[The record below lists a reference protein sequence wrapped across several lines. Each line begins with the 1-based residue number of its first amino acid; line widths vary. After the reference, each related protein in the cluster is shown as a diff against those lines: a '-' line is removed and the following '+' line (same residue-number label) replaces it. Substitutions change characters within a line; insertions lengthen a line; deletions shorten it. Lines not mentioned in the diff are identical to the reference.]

1 MTRFADQL
9 SSLFRAEMDGMIAA
23 LEEAIS
29 QGAKEEGPSESF
41 TLPMNSF
48 ERRQLA
54 ELNTANEKQL
64 RAMDHEAAAQLF
76 ALIPD
81 ITLGLQGW
89 AASPVIHSQIGG
101 TLLSTAARQH
111 ASGLNYAAN
120 EHSYRANLHS
130 LLGGYW
136 RRADEWLHQA
146 DQERRLGEQ
155 IGAQLT
161 AAGLQLAI
169 KRLELINHDAQVAN
183 AREANA
189 VLRDKFTGE
198 ELRACEVKQTLAIF
212 QVIDPSGLRCR
223 PSR

>member
-9 SSLFRAEMDGMIAA
+9 SSLFRAETDGIIAA

-54 ELNTANEKQL
+54 ELKTANDKQL

-101 TLLSTAARQH
+101 TLLSTAARLH

-120 EHSYRANLHS
+120 EHSYRANFIHS
-130 LLGGYW
+130 SAATGAGPTNGCTRRIRNADGGH
-136 RRADEWLHQA
+136 DKLP
-146 DQERRLGEQ
+146 
-155 IGAQLT
+155 IGGHLPP
-161 AAGLQLAI
+161 
-169 KRLELINHDAQVAN
+169 H
-183 AREANA
+183 
-189 VLRDKFTGE
+189 
-198 ELRACEVKQTLAIF
+198 
-212 QVIDPSGLRCR
+212 
-223 PSR
+223 